1 MTSRALLVV
10 AAFLAACGG
19 GETRVSHERAAA
31 PETAT
36 AASATAPA
44 PDANDPE
51 PADAQ
56 ARAEAVV
63 NADFNANK
71 TTRLV
76 MNITT
81 VISQTSSLT
90 GFGTKLAA
98 VAEGIDARLTRL
110 GATVT
115 EREVVIRLP
124 GAILFDFDS
133 ANLRPDAE
141 RALTDVAQV
150 ILSYPKRPVRVEGH
164 TDSIASDAY
173 NQTLS
178 EKRAASVVDWLAAHG
193 VERSVL
199 TATGFGETRPVAGN
213 DSAQGRQ
220 LNRRVEVVITRK

>member
-1 MTSRALLVV
+1 
-10 AAFLAACGG
+10 
-19 GETRVSHERAAA
+19 VSQERAAA
-31 PETAT
+31 PETT
-36 AASATAPA
+36 TVASTPAPA
-44 PDANDPE
+44 LDADDPE
-51 PADAQ
+51 PPDAQ
-56 ARAEAVV
+56 TRAEAVV
-63 NADFNANK
+63 NAEFNANK

-115 EREVVIRLP
+115 EKEVVIRLP

-193 VERSVL
+193 VERSLL
-199 TATGFGETRPVAGN
+199 TGSGLGETRPVAGN